1 MSAARSFTITARLA
15 LVTTMTMFFLI
26 IVGSVVRT
34 TGSGLACPDW
44 PLCNGQLIPP
54 LQFNVFIEWFHR
66 LLALIVSVML
76 ALTVVWVLTR
86 GVVRAKLAGI
96 ALLAVLLLGVQ
107 ILLGALT
114 VWKLLSPAI
123 VGSHL
128 AVALLLFTTVLLLTL
143 AADGE
148 ARRAAPE
155 WDAAEVVPRPPG
167 LLPLFAAATFLVYA
181 QAVLGGA
188 VSTHH
193 AALACPDWPTCN
205 GEWFP
210 PMVGLVG
217 LQMAHRWGA
226 YLLIGVMI
234 ALFAATRRVPDAGVR
249 AAAQMTL
256 SLTLAQAVLGVSN
269 VFLGAP
275 VWLSAAHLA
284 TAAAILALSVAGTYR
299 VAASPALPAGH
310 AAGQPLRSAPGA
322 GGGIR

>member
-1 MSAARSFTITARLA
+1 MSARPFTITARLA
-15 LVTTMTMFFLI
+15 LATTMTMFALI

-76 ALTVVWVLTR
+76 ALTVGWVFAR
-86 GVVRAKLAGI
+86 RVVRARLAGM

-114 VWKLLSPAI
+114 VWKLLDPAI

-128 AVALLLFTTVLLLTL
+128 AVALLLFTTMLLLTL
-143 AADGE
+143 AADGD

-155 WDAAEVVPRPPG
+155 WDAADVVPRPPG
-167 LLPLFAAATFLVYA
+167 LLPLFAAAAFLTYG

-188 VSTHH
+188 VSTNH

-210 PMVGLVG
+210 AMAGLVG

-234 ALFAATRRVPDAGVR
+234 WLFAATRRVPDAGVR

-269 VFLGAP
+269 VLLGAP

-284 TAAAILALSVAGTYR
+284 TATAILAIAVVGTYR
-299 VAASPALPAGH
+299 VASIPALGAGRAARGLEQASG
-310 AAGQPLRSAPGA
+310 AAGGA
-322 GGGIR
+322 R

>member
-1 MSAARSFTITARLA
+1 MPARPFTITARLA

-54 LQFNVFIEWFHR
+54 LQFNVFLEWFHR

-76 ALTVVWVLTR
+76 ALTVGWVMTR
-86 GVVRAKLAGI
+86 RVVRARLAGM

-114 VWKLLSPAI
+114 VWKLLDPGI

-148 ARRAAPE
+148 ARRAAPD
-155 WDAAEVVPRPPG
+155 WDAAETVPRPSG
-167 LLPLFAAATFLVYA
+167 LLPLFATAAFLTYA

-188 VSTHH
+188 VSTNH

-210 PMVGLVG
+210 AMSGLVG

-234 ALFAATRRVPDAGVR
+234 WLFAATRRVPDAGVR

-284 TAAAILALSVAGTYR
+284 TATAILALAVVGTWR
-299 VAASPALPAGH
+299 VASIPAVAVERPARQVLGS
-310 AAGQPLRSAPGA
+310 QA
-322 GGGIR
+322 GGGVR

>member
-1 MSAARSFTITARLA
+1 MPARPFTIAARLA
-15 LVTTMTMFFLI
+15 LATTMTMFFLI

-66 LLALIVSVML
+66 LLALIVSVLL
-76 ALTVVWVLTR
+76 AVTVGWVLARRAVRTR
-86 GVVRAKLAGI
+86 LAGI

-114 VWKLLSPAI
+114 VWKLLDPAI

-128 AVALLLFTTVLLLTL
+128 AVALLLFTTMLLLTL

-155 WDAAEVVPRPPG
+155 WDATEVVPRPPG
-167 LLPLFAAATFLVYA
+167 LLPLFATAAFLTYA

-188 VSTHH
+188 VSTNH

-210 PMVGLVG
+210 AMTGLVG

-234 ALFAATRRVPDAGVR
+234 WLFAATRRVPDAGVR

-269 VFLGAP
+269 VLLGAP

-284 TAAAILALSVAGTYR
+284 TATAILALAVAGTYR
-299 VAASPALPAGH
+299 VASIPALSAGSPVRP
-310 AAGQPLRSAPGA
+310 GLRSASEA
-322 GGGIR
+322 GGGLR